1 MDTGLLKSF
10 MAVARLRSFTL
21 AGQELHLAQS
31 TVTAHVQALERM
43 LGTRL
48 VDRLSSGAVCTPA
61 GEQLLP
67 HAQDMLDLEEA
78 LRSLARARPGV
89 IEGAVHIATPDTLS
103 PRLVPEL
110 MGRLRRDAAG
120 IQLSVCTIG
129 DRAAVE
135 GLRDGSVDIAVVIGS
150 GDIAPKG
157 VTVHSSQPLTLTFVA
172 APEADDDLGSAWA
185 DVVGQT
191 FLCLEEGVS
200 YSDSIAM
207 ALAAAGQPAVRR
219 SRFYSVETIRNC
231 VAAGYG
237 ITVLPTETIA
247 ADVRSGRLKPV
258 RGPELPA
265 TSVHVLTS
273 AVRTPTPAIAI
284 ALGAV
289 SSLGPVRPSTVVI
302 P

>member
-1 MDTGLLKSF
+1 METGLLKSF
-10 MAVARLRSFTL
+10 MTVARLRSFTL

-48 VDRLSSGAVCTPA
+48 IDRLSSGAVCTPA

-67 HAQDMLDLEEA
+67 HAQGMLDLEDA
-78 LRSLARARPGV
+78 LRGLARDRPGL

-110 MGRLRRDAAG
+110 LGRLQRDAPR

-129 DRAAVE
+129 DEAAVE
-135 GLRDGSVDIAVVIGS
+135 GLRDGSVDIAVVIGP
-150 GDIAPKG
+150 GDIAPRG
-157 VTVHSSQPLTLTFVA
+157 VSVHRSQPLALTFVA
-172 APEADDDLGSAWA
+172 APEADDDLGTEWA
-185 DVVGQT
+185 KVADQT

-219 SRFYSVETIRNC
+219 SRFYSVETIKNC

-237 ITVLPTETIA
+237 ITALPTETIA

-273 AVRTPTPAIAI
+273 AIRTPTPAIAV
-284 ALGAV
+284 ALAAIC
-289 SSLGPVRPSTVVI
+289 SLGPVRSPD
-302 P
+302 

>member
-67 HAQDMLDLEEA
+67 HAQHMLDLEEA
-78 LRSLARARPGV
+78 LRDLARTGPGI

-103 PRLVPEL
+103 PRLAPEL
-110 MGRLRRDAAG
+110 MGRLRRDAPG

-135 GLRDGSVDIAVVIGS
+135 GLRDGSVDIAVVVGS
-150 GDIAPKG
+150 GDIGPRG
-157 VTVHSSQPLTLTFVA
+157 VTVHSSQPLALTFVA
-172 APEADDDLGSAWA
+172 APEANDDLGTAWA
-185 DVVGQT
+185 DIADQT

-200 YSDSIAM
+200 YSDTIAM

-219 SRFYSVETIRNC
+219 SRFYSVETIKNC

-237 ITVLPTETIA
+237 ITVLPRETIA
-247 ADVRSGRLKPV
+247 TDVQSGRLKPV
-258 RGPELPA
+258 GGPQLPA

-273 AVRTPTPAIAI
+273 AIRTPTPAIAI

-289 SSLGPVRPSTVVI
+289 RSLGPVRRPD
-302 P
+302 